1 MEAQRTLQGK
11 SMFGDQT
18 LSNRRSAPSHGF
30 GSSTRGHANKVFM
43 GSEHAK
49 TSSLSC
55 TPGPCYEMG
64 SSCGSQGDSGKVSPP
79 QWRFGTAN
87 RFGSQIRKLTPGP
100 GTYENAT
107 SFGRQGLSQR
117 SSFPRYGFGT
127 VDRDMASKVRL
138 QSRPFFRARGGR
150 RFATILCMGHAPLT

>member
-79 QWRFGTAN
+79 QWRFGT
-87 RFGSQIRKLTPGP
+87 
-100 GTYENAT
+100 
-107 SFGRQGLSQR
+107 
-117 SSFPRYGFGT
+117 